1 MMMWLMA
8 TSMMWLTACHK
19 NKIAKNTKQVIV
31 DSVAVTEPDS
41 NKDSI
46 AVAEVVE
53 PVKINEVAFD
63 YLTAKSKVSFESDK
77 QNFDNTNVNI
87 RMKKDSLI
95 WISVTGV
102 GFEVARGLITSDSI
116 IFMDK
121 FHKQYF
127 VFTYEQLSKKYNFE
141 LNFALLQSV
150 IVGNLPFPAQ
160 PGDRFTKQDN
170 FFVLSQD
177 KGRIGVNNYVAEDNK
192 KLTKLNAR
200 ENGTDNTFAL
210 EYTDFR
216 SVNDLLFPFTSLVML
231 NVKSLQDGKPANTK
245 ITLKHSRVDIQAES
259 PGFPFSVPSGYTRKL

>member
-1 MMMWLMA
+1 MA
-8 TSMMWLTACHK
+8 ISMMCLTACHK
-19 NKIAKNTKQVIV
+19 NKISKNTKQVIV
-31 DSVAVTEPDS
+31 DSVAVSEPGVT
-41 NKDSI
+41 KDSI
-46 AVAEVVE
+46 VIAEVVE

-63 YLTAKSKVSFESDK
+63 YLTAKSKVSFESNK

-102 GFEVARGLITSDSI
+102 GFEVARGLITPDSI
-116 IFMDK
+116 VFMDK

-160 PGDRFTKQDN
+160 PDDRFTKQDN

-177 KGRIGVNNYVAEDNK
+177 KGRIGVSN
-192 KLTKLNAR
+192 L
-200 ENGTDNTFAL
+200 
-210 EYTDFR
+210 
-216 SVNDLLFPFTSLVML
+216 SL
-231 NVKSLQDGKPANTK
+231 
-245 ITLKHSRVDIQAES
+245 IHI
-259 PGFPFSVPSGYTRKL
+259 